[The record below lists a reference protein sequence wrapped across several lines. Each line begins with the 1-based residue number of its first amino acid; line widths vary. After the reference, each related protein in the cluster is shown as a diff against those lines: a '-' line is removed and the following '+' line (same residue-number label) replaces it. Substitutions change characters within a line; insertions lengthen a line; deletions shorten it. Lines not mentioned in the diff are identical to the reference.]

1 MVIAPA
7 HFLSAMQFSQVSLRN
22 RRDPTPRPDAMP
34 AHDRSR
40 LRGARP
46 GRQGCST
53 THPMAAAGSRMIVT
67 LTPRASA
74 RFSATALPESCQGTA
89 LQHLMTPRVSSWS
102 MYPTLCKGDRL
113 ELGPAEPLQVGD
125 LVVFRRPFGLVCHRL
140 VARHDHLLLTKGDA
154 CSGPPEQVLI
164 REVLGIVVAVVR
176 GSSRA
181 EIADLGGLAP
191 PPPWLRILDRL
202 NVALLERSRRIAGKL
217 IRRVLLY
224 PRLGGFIARQIARYA
239 TSERIGASPVGSLNA
254 PTVSSA
260 LEPPSNLKDHL
271 HPPPLPVLEIKIGPV
286 YLGVFDPGS
295 KMLAIRPLLAGT
307 GVEPALSQALDEKR
321 ELR

>member
-1 MVIAPA
+1 MVIAPS
-7 HFLSAMQFSQVSLRN
+7 HFLSAGEFSRISLWN
-22 RRDPTPRPDAMP
+22 RRDPLPRPDAMP

-46 GRQGCST
+46 GRPDCST
-53 THPMAAAGSRMIVT
+53 THPTAGAGSRMIVT

-89 LQHLMTPRVSSWS
+89 LQHLMTPRVASWS

-125 LVVFRRPFGLVCHRL
+125 LVVFRKPFGLVCHRL
-140 VARHDHLLLTKGDA
+140 VARHDNLLLTRGDA
-154 CSGPPEQVLI
+154 CSGPPEQVMI
-164 REVLGIVVAVVR
+164 REILGIVVAVVR

-181 EIADLGGLAP
+181 ATADLAGLAP
-191 PPPWLRILDRL
+191 PPPWIRILDHL
-202 NVALLERSRRIAGKL
+202 NVTLLERSRRIAGRL
-217 IRRVLLY
+217 IRLVLLH

-239 TSERIGASPVGSLNA
+239 TSEWIGRIPVQSLNA

-260 LEPPSNLKDHL
+260 LEPPSGLKDHL
-271 HPPPLPVLEIKIGPV
+271 HPTPVLEIRLGPV

-295 KMLAIRPLLAGT
+295 KMLAIRPILAGT
-307 GVEPALSQALDEKR
+307 GVEPALSHALEEKR
-321 ELR
+321 KLR